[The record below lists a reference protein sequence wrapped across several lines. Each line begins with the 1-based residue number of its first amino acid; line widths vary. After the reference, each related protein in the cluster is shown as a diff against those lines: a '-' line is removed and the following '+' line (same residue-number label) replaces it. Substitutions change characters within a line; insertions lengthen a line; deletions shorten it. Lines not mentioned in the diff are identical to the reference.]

1 MKKRQIGNLEISSIG
16 MGCMGMSSSYG
27 GLEEKEAIYILH
39 KAVDL
44 GINFFDT
51 AEVYGPFTNEIL
63 LNKALRNHKDVLIA
77 TKFGFQLDPTKSGIE
92 QISGLTSHPKN
103 IRKVAEES
111 LKRLGRD
118 SIDLFYQHRVDPN
131 IPIEDVIGTMADL
144 IHEGKIKHIGLCEV
158 SEKTLRTAHA
168 IHPVTAVQSE
178 YSLWSREAEHKIL
191 PTCTALNIGF
201 VPYSPLG
208 RGFLTGKLRMETLQ
222 DHDFRKN
229 LPRFQD
235 EAIKQNQHLIEALE
249 LISKF
254 YHCSNA
260 QLALAWMLHKYE
272 HLVPIPGIRKI
283 NHLQDN
289 IAASEIIIEEED
301 IQKIDNIFQ
310 PQYISGTRYNEKE
323 LQMIDV

>member
-1 MKKRQIGNLEISSIG
+1 
-16 MGCMGMSSSYG
+16 
-27 GLEEKEAIYILH
+27 
-39 KAVDL
+39 
-44 GINFFDT
+44 
-51 AEVYGPFTNEIL
+51 
-63 LNKALRNHKDVLIA
+63 
-77 TKFGFQLDPTKSGIE
+77 
-92 QISGLTSHPKN
+92 
-103 IRKVAEES
+103 
-111 LKRLGRD
+111 
-118 SIDLFYQHRVDPN
+118 
-131 IPIEDVIGTMADL
+131 
-144 IHEGKIKHIGLCEV
+144 
-158 SEKTLRTAHA
+158 
-168 IHPVTAVQSE
+168 
-178 YSLWSREAEHKIL
+178 
-191 PTCTALNIGF
+191 
-201 VPYSPLG
+201 
-208 RGFLTGKLRMETLQ
+208 METLQ